1 MDYTKIITTFLALVS
16 ALVSAFLVPWLK
28 EKIGSEK
35 LKKWQSVVEIAVRA
49 AEQLYRSDQGQEKKA
64 YVLQYLASKGIRFDD
79 ATVDKMIESAVLTLH
94 HELYG
99 GGEG

>member
-49 AEQLYRSDQGQEKKA
+49 A
-64 YVLQYLASKGIRFDD
+64 
-79 ATVDKMIESAVLTLH
+79 
-94 HELYG
+94 
-99 GGEG
+99 